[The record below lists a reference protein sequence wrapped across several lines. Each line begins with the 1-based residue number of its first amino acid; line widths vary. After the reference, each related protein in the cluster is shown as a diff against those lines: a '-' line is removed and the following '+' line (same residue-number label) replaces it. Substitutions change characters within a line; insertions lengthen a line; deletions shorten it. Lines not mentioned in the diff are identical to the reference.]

1 MFLARHFEKEMF
13 VSDVRNICDIENQYH
28 GQNLSKGNIWP
39 HPAFFCHIP
48 ASAYSI
54 KMEICNHVN
63 FSLKGPCRGY
73 VPRGK

>member
-1 MFLARHFEKEMF
+1 MLLARHFEKEMV

-28 GQNLSKGNIWP
+28 GQILSKGNIWP
-39 HPAFFCHIP
+39 HPGFFCHIP
-48 ASAYSI
+48 YSI

-63 FSLKGPCRGY
+63 FSLKMPCREY

>member
-1 MFLARHFEKEMF
+1 MLLARHFEKEMV

-48 ASAYSI
+48 YSI

-63 FSLKGPCRGY
+63 FSLKGPCREY